1 MDEADDDDPAGDL
14 PVQVGLLGG
23 RGGLAQAQRE
33 TGCSEQVAH
42 STLKLKALHE
52 VETISLTPQGEL
64 HQHHQSIWLH
74 VLLRIPRYNL

>member
-14 PVQVGLLGG
+14 PLQVGLLGG

-42 STLKLKALHE
+42 STFKLTS
-52 VETISLTPQGEL
+52 VT
-64 HQHHQSIWLH
+64 
-74 VLLRIPRYNL
+74 